1 MPLVDNT
8 CDYGRLAEN
17 VRAWAQQL
25 GFAASGISA
34 ADPGSAHR
42 RRFLRWLAQ
51 GRHADMDWMERH
63 SSLRLDPAALWQGTL
78 RIISVRMDYLPAEA
92 ADMADN
98 LADARRAY
106 ISRYA
111 LGRDYHKVLRGRL
124 AQLAQRIEA
133 AVGGHHRAFADSAPL
148 LERAFAERSGLG
160 WIGKNTMLI
169 HREAGSWF
177 FLGEICTDAP
187 LPSDPPP
194 PPSERQG
201 HCGSC
206 RACLDI
212 CPTGA
217 LLGPHQLDAG
227 RCVSYLTIEHR
238 GSIPLPLRE
247 LLGNR
252 IFGCDDC
259 QLACPWNRYARPSA
273 APDFQPRHSLDNSQL
288 IELFAWSRAEF
299 EQRTEGSAIRRAGYC
314 GWLRNIAVALGNAPP
329 DQQIT
334 AALRRRRSHP
344 SAMVREH
351 VAWALARQ
359 LGVDA
364 STRRK

>member
-1 MPLVDNT
+1 MVKSDNLH
-8 CDYGRLAEN
+8 DYRHLAEDI
-17 VRAWAQQL
+17 RARARQL
-25 GFAASGISA
+25 GFASLGISTS
-34 ADPGSAHR
+34 DPGSSHR
-42 RRFLRWLAQ
+42 RRFLRWLAR
-51 GRHADMDWMERH
+51 GHHADMDWMERH
-63 SSLRLDPAALWQGTL
+63 SRLRLDPAALWPGTL

-92 ADMADN
+92 ADMAAN
-98 LADARRAY
+98 LADPRRAY

-124 AQLAQRIEA
+124 AQLARYLA
-133 AVGGHHRAFADSAPL
+133 TATGGRHRAFTDSAPL

-187 LPSDPPP
+187 LPSDPT
-194 PPSERQG
+194 PSSQERQG

-217 LLGPHQLDAG
+217 LIGAHQLVAE

-247 LLGNR
+247 LIGNR
-252 IFGCDDC
+252 VFGCDDC
-259 QLACPWNRYARPSA
+259 QLICPWNRYARPSTSA
-273 APDFQPRHSLDNSQL
+273 DFQPRHGLDRRQL
-288 IELFAWSRAEF
+288 IELFAWSKVEF
-299 EQRTEGSAIRRAGYC
+299 KQRTEGSPIRRAGYL
-314 GWLRNIAVALGNAPP
+314 GWLRNLAVALGNAPAEP
-329 DQQIT
+329 AII
-334 AALRRRRSHP
+334 AALRQRQHHP

-351 VAWALARQ
+351 VLWALARQ
-359 LGVDA
+359 LGTAVSA
-364 STRRK
+364 